1 MFMDQI
7 VDKAITFATIM
18 HSGTVRKGTQIP
30 YIMHP
35 MEAAAIVS
43 SMTEDKEVIAAS
55 LLHDVL
61 EDTGCSYEQ
70 LEAQFGGRIASLVAQ
85 ESENKRED
93 QPAENTWQ
101 IRKEET
107 LKHLATLN
115 LDAKMIALGDKLAN
129 IRAIKRDF
137 DALGDKLWERFNQK
151 EPKEHAWYYSEIA
164 KIFGNDEVLS
174 KTAAY
179 KEYARLVSEVFG
191 SYLPG

>member
-7 VDKAITFATIM
+7 VDKAIVFATMM

-43 SMTEDKEVIAAS
+43 SMTEDKEIIAAA

-61 EDTGCSYEQ
+61 EDTGCPYEQ
-70 LEAQFGGRIASLVAQ
+70 LEAQFGSRIASLVDQ

-93 QPAENTWQ
+93 QPAENTWH

-107 LKHLATLN
+107 LNHLATLH

-151 EPKEHAWYYSEIA
+151 EPNEHAWYYGRIAEIL
-164 KIFGNDEVLS
+164 GGDDTLS

-179 KEYARLVSEVFG
+179 KEYARLVSEVFDR
-191 SYLPG
+191 YK

>member
-7 VDKAITFATIM
+7 VDKAIMFATLM

-43 SMTEDKEVIAAS
+43 SMTEDKEVIAAA

-61 EDTGCSYEQ
+61 EDTGCSYEF
-70 LEAQFGGRIASLVAQ
+70 LKEQFGSRIAGLVAQ
-85 ESENKRED
+85 ESENKWED
-93 QPAENTWQ
+93 LPAESTWH

-107 LKHLATLN
+107 LEHLVTLK
-115 LDAKMIALGDKLAN
+115 LDAKMIALSDKLAN

-151 EPKEHAWYYSEIA
+151 EPKEHAWYYNRIAEILG
-164 KIFGNDEVLS
+164 KDDTLS

-179 KEYARLVSEVFG
+179 KEYARLVSEVFCR
-191 SYLPG
+191 YK